1 MIIKFSFQNVLSFS
15 KRQELSLKASAKHER
30 LFDDRANSMD
40 SGKDFKVLRS
50 GVLYGANA
58 SGKSNFVKVF
68 AQFQQFV
75 LTGNQNF
82 DGQEIR
88 VPSFQLA
95 DEFANKPA
103 VFEMECFWG
112 GKLYRYGLRIK
123 RKNGF
128 M

>member
-58 SGKSNFVKVF
+58 SGKSNLVKVF
-68 AQFQQFV
+68 AQFQQYV
-75 LTGNQNF
+75 LTGNQNL
-82 DGQEIR
+82 DGQEIQ

-95 DEFANKPA
+95 DEFSNKPA
-103 VFEMECFWG
+103 VLKWSVFGVVGC
-112 GKLYRYGLRIK
+112 IDTDSV
-123 RKNGF
+123 
-128 M
+128 